1 MHTHFLFL
9 GSFQRMLLS
18 FDFSDLKSPT
28 KYQRHTDSNIF
39 FPVSCFLAEA
49 SGEALTVLAAVCVH
63 RLPLH

>member
-1 MHTHFLFL
+1 
-9 GSFQRMLLS
+9 MLLS

-39 FPVSCFLAEA
+39 FLVSCFLAEA